1 MMKRISYWLF
11 LIMLVCIWC
20 KPLDVHAAEQL
31 DTQRKGSI
39 TLHYSHKG
47 IGFEDL
53 DISIYR
59 VADITPDMEF
69 ELVSPFDT
77 YPVNVQGITSQKE
90 WKITAETM
98 AMYTMVGKVKP
109 DGLAKTDADGT
120 VTFKDM
126 KAGLYLITEVETSV
140 EHVKYSF
147 ENFFV
152 VLPRVMDDG
161 SFDYEIE
168 AKPKY
173 TSETPDPDEPGDPP
187 VDPPEDP
194 EDPTKPSKPGDPDDP
209 EDPTKPSKPGDPDD
223 PENPSEPGDPYVP
236 VIANGIEY
244 TVIKLWNDAGNQD
257 SRPDG
262 VTMDLYKN
270 YEYHK
275 SVTLNSENNW
285 SYTWFTSNKD
295 DKWVVIEKDVPD
307 GYKVMITERE
317 NTFVVTN
324 GKTASLTVL
333 PLTGDSFPLWPVIV
347 VMCISGML
355 LLIIGIWSRRK
366 DES

>member
-1 MMKRISYWLF
+1 M
-11 LIMLVCIWC
+11 
-20 KPLDVHAAEQL
+20 
-31 DTQRKGSI
+31 
-39 TLHYSHKG
+39 
-47 IGFEDL
+47 
-53 DISIYR
+53 
-59 VADITPDMEF
+59 
-69 ELVSPFDT
+69 
-77 YPVNVQGITSQKE
+77 
-90 WKITAETM
+90 
-98 AMYTMVGKVKP
+98 
-109 DGLAKTDADGT
+109 
-120 VTFKDM
+120 
-126 KAGLYLITEVETSV
+126 
-140 EHVKYSF
+140 
-147 ENFFV
+147 
-152 VLPRVMDDG
+152 
-161 SFDYEIE
+161 
-168 AKPKY
+168 
-173 TSETPDPDEPGDPP
+173 
-187 VDPPEDP
+187 
-194 EDPTKPSKPGDPDDP
+194 
-209 EDPTKPSKPGDPDD
+209 
-223 PENPSEPGDPYVP
+223 
-236 VIANGIEY
+236 
-244 TVIKLWNDAGNQD
+244 IKLWNDAGNQD